1 MKDTVELLEKVKSY
15 WDKKT
20 GIILLIAI
28 LIYSY
33 FQWLFPILQTNLSQ
47 LKIWNYLFS
56 FIPVILAYC
65 IWAFSTGRLYIST
78 KKFTLG
84 LIIRIDDSR
93 NEQQIKQIIKA
104 CVEDIRNE
112 FNDIKIIFYPVN
124 YKKNEKEIQRHLKFR
139 ILPIDAFVVATI
151 ESGNITLKNGSN
163 SNMIHLSKFFFAGN
177 FDMNENVNLFN
188 SNLSANKD
196 LSLRFLHKSWSYIE
210 SNSYNDKK
218 KIKRNFKDTILYFSA
233 IYLIYKQE
241 LEISLNILKT
251 LYQPELQNIK
261 IENNKI
267 ILTRDQIAAFRLNHI
282 LLNLYYTTALSD
294 YFESKCPQKAYK
306 LLLECNK
313 LFPLH
318 PELYY
323 HLIPLANFAYRCN
336 DLKNAVRFTE
346 QAEELK
352 GETIDVLLN
361 KGFFALLENDI
372 EKFRV
377 IYSKIAGNLIPP
389 SYNMIDVVGFFE
401 EHRDKLVDKSGFV
414 DFAESAITKLF
425 IDINEGNKLL
435 DDFENT
441 YNETQGFDKLIELSF
456 SIRQNTSLRIS
467 NRTNVRSKQRSIR
480 RKKRKRK

>member
-1 MKDTVELLEKVKSY
+1 MKDIVELLEKVKSY

-20 GIILLIAI
+20 GIILLIAV

-33 FQWLFPILQTNLSQ
+33 FQWLFPLLQANFPE

-56 FIPVILAYC
+56 IIPVIIAYC
-65 IWAFSTGRLYIST
+65 IWAFNTGRLYIST

-93 NEQQIKQIIKA
+93 NEHQIKQIIKT
-104 CVEDIRNE
+104 CVDEIKNE
-112 FNDIKIIFYPVN
+112 FEDIKIVFYPVN

-139 ILPIDAFVVATI
+139 FLPIDAFVVASI
-151 ESGNITLKNGSN
+151 ESGNITLENGNN

-177 FDMNENVNLFN
+177 FDMNENVRLFN
-188 SNLSANKD
+188 SSLSANKD
-196 LSLRFLHKSWSYIE
+196 LSLRFLHKNWSFIE
-210 SNSYNDKK
+210 SNSFNDKK
-218 KIKRNFKDTILYFSA
+218 RIKRNFKDTILYFSA

-251 LYQPELQNIK
+251 LYQPELQKIK

-267 ILTRDQIAAFRLNHI
+267 VLSRDQIAAFRLNHI

-306 LLLECNK
+306 LLLECND

-336 DLKNAVRFTE
+336 DLKNAIRFTE

-372 EKFRV
+372 ENFR
-377 IYSKIAGNLIPP
+377 INYSKIAGNLIPP
-389 SYNMIDVVGFFE
+389 NYNMIDVVGFFE
-401 EHRDKLVDKSGFV
+401 EHRERLVDRAGLV
-414 DFAESAITKLF
+414 DFAEAAITKLF
-425 IDINEGNKLL
+425 IDINDGNKLL
-435 DDFENT
+435 DDFENS
-441 YNETQGFDKLIELSF
+441 YKDIHGFDKLIELCYN
-456 SIRQNTSLRIS
+456 IRQNISLRIS
-467 NRTNVRSKQRSIR
+467 NKTNIRSKQRALR
-480 RKKRKRK
+480 RKKRRRK